1 MAMLPK
7 KTRPERM
14 NERAEKKMVKAKTA
28 YKKAE
33 DTKKNLDTSSQASV
47 TMGVDYANNQYAK
60 SQRLGQRA
68 NTLKTKA
75 ADVKRK
81 QEIKKSGKEA
91 MKSVKKK

>member
-1 MAMLPK
+1 
-7 KTRPERM
+7 M

-47 TMGVDYANNQYAK
+47 NLGVEYANNQYAK

-68 NTLKTKA
+68 NALKTKA

-91 MKSVKKK
+91 VKSVKKK